1 MELSG
6 LMSYYIDLGLYI
18 TDEMVSQVA
27 LMMKIGCLKVLEIGD
42 ITCSQCMSLLKELP
56 HCTCLQTLGVT
67 LSKPHLQVRVLL
79 KSKYCWSLL
88 HVLLT
93 IAPRCN
99 SMPLSFPTRMYLT
112 LYSSPC
118 HTCLLKYPLPFVM
131 YV

>member
-56 HCTCLQTLGVT
+56 HCACLQTLRVT
-67 LSKPHLQVRVLL
+67 LSRPHCEVRCPEFHSVLFCPSSCL
-79 KSKYCWSLL
+79 FVVVFAVSPLL
-88 HVLLT
+88 
-93 IAPRCN
+93 
-99 SMPLSFPTRMYLT
+99 
-112 LYSSPC
+112 C
-118 HTCLLKYPLPFVM
+118 HMTCM
-131 YV
+131 